1 MKAYP
6 ITAALVAASSASFAT
21 TALAQPGEP
30 VFVKTWADCV
40 SGDNQFAAP
49 AGGAFYWD
57 IDAGCDSYQN
67 DVYERPTAQSFQFV
81 NGRFGASEYFENL
94 DITQARAGFDATYL
108 YVEIDL
114 VGRNQITSGGSIIP
128 LGMDARYGF
137 RLSTDPDGRFGLLLV
152 SDQPE
157 LKLFPATQ
165 WGTTGLFGYLDTNGD
180 VGGAASSG
188 PTGLTVTK
196 SDNPEE
202 ESGLNGFDL
211 ALISDGSLNTG
222 APVFYARLSPTDN
235 TRIQFALEYA
245 RVGFTQQDLRTLGYL
260 DFEAVRGGGGESEY
274 LWNDKYEN
282 VEAGSPNIGPGILQS
297 EFGTNGLQA
306 IYELDTL
313 RGSAI
318 TECAADRDGNGQ
330 VNFFDVTDFVSD
342 FASLNIAADTNA
354 DGRID
359 FADLIGF
366 LSIFNAGC
374 P

>member
-1 MKAYP
+1 METTKTT
-6 ITAALVAASSASFAT
+6 ITAAVLLALSAQ
-21 TALAQPGEP
+21 ALAAPGEP
-30 VFVKTWADCV
+30 VFTKTWTDCV
-40 SGDNQFAAP
+40 TGDNRFFAP
-49 AGGAFYWD
+49 GGGASYWD
-57 IDAGCDSYQN
+57 VDAGCDSYQN
-67 DVYERPTAQSFQFV
+67 DVYERPMSQSFEPV
-81 NGRFGASEYFENL
+81 AGRFGAVEYFENL
-94 DITQARAGFDATYL
+94 DITQARAGFDANYL
-108 YVEIDL
+108 YVELDL
-114 VGRNQITSGGSIIP
+114 AGRNQITSGGSVIP

-196 SDNPEE
+196 TDNPEE

-222 APVFYARLSPTDN
+222 APVLYARLSPTDN
-235 TRIQFALEYA
+235 TRVQFALEYA
-245 RVGFTQQDLRTLGYL
+245 RVGFTAQELRTLGYF
-260 DFEAVRGGGGESEY
+260 DFEAVKGGGGESTY

-282 VEAGSPNIGPGILQS
+282 VEAGSPNPGPTGQTS
-297 EFGTNGLQA
+297 EFGTNGLQS

-313 RGSAI
+313 RGGPIAN
-318 TECAADRDGNGQ
+318 CPADRNGDGSVDFFDLSAFLGAFNAAQPDTDLNNDG
-330 VNFFDVTDFVSD
+330 VFNFFDV
-342 FASLNIAADTNA
+342 
-354 DGRID
+354 
-359 FADLIGF
+359 
-366 LSIFNAGC
+366 SIYLAQFNAGC

>member
-1 MKAYP
+1 M
-6 ITAALVAASSASFAT
+6 
-21 TALAQPGEP
+21 
-30 VFVKTWADCV
+30 FVKTWADCV
-40 SGDNQFAAP
+40 SGDNRFAAP
-49 AGGAFYWD
+49 TGGALYWG
-57 IDAGCDSYQN
+57 IEAGCDSYQN
-67 DVYERPTAQSFQFV
+67 DVYERSTGQSFQFV
-81 NGRFGASEYFENL
+81 KGRFGASEYFENL

-108 YVEIDL
+108 YVELDL
-114 VGRNQITSGGSIIP
+114 VGRNQITSGGSVIP

-180 VGGAASSG
+180 VGGAATSG

-196 SDNPEE
+196 TDNPNE
-202 ESGLNGFDL
+202 ESGLDGFDL

-222 APVFYARLSPTDN
+222 TPVFFARLSPADN
-235 TRIQFALEYA
+235 TRVQFALEFA
-245 RVGFTQQDLRTLGYL
+245 RVGFSQADLRTLGYL
-260 DFEAVRGGGGESEY
+260 DFEAVKGGGGESSY

-282 VEAGSPNIGPGILQS
+282 VEAGSPNIGPGVQQS

-313 RGSAI
+313 RGGAI
-318 TECAADRDGNGQ
+318 AVCAADRNGDGV
-330 VNFFDVTDFVSD
+330 VNLFDVTGYISD
-342 FASLNIAADTNA
+342 FNNGSLSADQNA
-354 DGRID
+354 DGRVD
-359 FADLIGF
+359 FDDFIAF
-366 LSIFNAGC
+366 LSVFNAGC